1 MFYKKSNDIY
11 HHGVKGQ
18 KWGIVKERDRARTE
32 AAISRLKGKKRQKLI
47 DQLGKEVELH
57 KNVKRLEKGAAYAKR
72 GVIEKAK
79 VLQKL
84 AEKGPSKQYYKLE
97 QAALWQSMAVSASM
111 PMIEAKNKE
120 IQVVRKQIDRT
131 IRRALGESWF

>member
-1 MFYKKSNDIY
+1 MFYKKKGSDIY

-57 KNVKRLEKGAAYAKR
+57 KKC
-72 GVIEKAK
+72 
-79 VLQKL
+79 
-84 AEKGPSKQYYKLE
+84 
-97 QAALWQSMAVSASM
+97 
-111 PMIEAKNKE
+111 
-120 IQVVRKQIDRT
+120 
-131 IRRALGESWF
+131 